1 MMNWLSHLLG
11 RSGSSAEIAK
21 NRLKLVLTYDRTNLT
36 PEMMNVLQD
45 EIVTAIS
52 RHLEIDRTGMTFTT
66 QRGDNGDHLVA
77 DIPIIGSRFP
87 RSGNR
92 PVVPAPPK
100 RKSTR
105 RASKATAETGTPTPD
120 LK

>member
-11 RSGSSAEIAK
+11 RSTTSAEIAK

-52 RHLEIDRTGMTFTT
+52 RHLEIDRAGMSFAT
-66 QRGDNGDHLVA
+66 QRGEDGDHLVA
-77 DIPIIGSRFP
+77 DIPIISSRFP
-87 RSGNR
+87 R
-92 PVVPAPPK
+92 PAGREVMPAA
-100 RKSTR
+100 RRRRSTR
-105 RASKATAETGTPTPD
+105 RVKPSAEGGAPTAD
-120 LK
+120 MK